1 MVFPIWFRHFSTP
14 EFSTP
19 EITEKVARGY
29 SSKRVTAAS
38 LSRVIQKRSFNQ

>member
-1 MVFPIWFRHFSTP
+1 MLFPIWCRH
-14 EFSTP
+14 FSTP

-38 LSRVIQKRSFNQ
+38 LSRVIEKRSFNQ